1 MDLHLTKQ
9 VNTRFPTRVAA
20 ALNEAA
26 ARELMSPG
34 AFVRR
39 LVIRELRVD
48 MDPRQSGQRQNA
60 A

>member
-1 MDLHLTKQ
+1 MDLHLTRQ
-9 VNTRFPTRVAA
+9 VNTRFPTRVAS

-26 ARELMSPG
+26 ARQLMSPG

-39 LVIRELRVD
+39 LVIRELRID
-48 MDPRQSGQRQNA
+48 MDARQSGQRQNA

>member
-1 MDLHLTKQ
+1 MNLHLTKQ
-9 VNTRFPTRVAA
+9 VNTRFPTGVAT

-39 LVIRELRVD
+39 LVIRELRID
-48 MDPRQSGQRQNA
+48 MEPRRSEQRQNA